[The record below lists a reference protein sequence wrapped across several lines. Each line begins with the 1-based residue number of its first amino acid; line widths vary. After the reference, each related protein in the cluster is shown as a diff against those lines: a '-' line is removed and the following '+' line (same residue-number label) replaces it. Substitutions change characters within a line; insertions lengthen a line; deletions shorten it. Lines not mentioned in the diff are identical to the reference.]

1 MQMKLPIYLDYAA
14 TTPVDES
21 VLEEMLPYF
30 NQNFGNAASRYH
42 AFGWLADDAVQVSMD
57 RISKVI
63 NCKNSDIIFTSGAT
77 ESINLAIKGYF
88 DANPDK
94 THFITIS
101 TEHKATLDT
110 IKNIMNKGIKTSVI
124 GVNGEGEINIEELEK
139 SIRPETGLISLV
151 WVNNE
156 TGVIHPLEKIVAI
169 AKMNKIVVHVDGTQA
184 IGKVAVD
191 FQNLGIDLLSF
202 SAHKFYG
209 PKGIGVLIRNKEVK
223 IESQIVGGGHQ
234 KNLRSG
240 TLNIPG
246 IVGLGK
252 AIEVSTKNIENE
264 QIRINKMSNY
274 FESELL
280 MHFPFCSIN
289 ARNVSRVPHIQNVC
303 FTGFDGQ
310 ELLNRFSNLAIS
322 NGSACNSAST
332 FPSHVLKAMGL
343 SDTDAFSSLRF
354 SFGKFTTSDEI
365 AKCIEHIKNKIKF

>member
-1 MQMKLPIYLDYAA
+1 MKLPIYLDYAA
-14 TTPVDES
+14 TTPVDER

-57 RISKVI
+57 RISKAI
-63 NCKNSDIIFTSGAT
+63 NCKNADIIFTSGAT

-110 IKNIMNKGIKTSVI
+110 INTIKNKGIKSSVI
-124 GVNGEGEINIEELEK
+124 GVNSEGEINVEELEK
-139 SIRPETGLISLV
+139 SIRPETGLISFL

-156 TGVIHPLEKIVAI
+156 TGVISPLEKIIAI
-169 AKMNKIVVHVDGTQA
+169 AKINKIAVHVDGTQA
-184 IGKVAVD
+184 IGKLDVN

-202 SAHKFYG
+202 SGHKFYG
-209 PKGIGVLIRNKEVK
+209 PKGIGVLIRSKGVN

-252 AIEVSTKNIENE
+252 AIEVSTENIENE
-264 QIRINKMSNY
+264 QIRMNEISNN
-274 FESELL
+274 FSSGLL
-280 MHFPFCSIN
+280 NQFPFCTIN
-289 ARNVSRVPHIQNVC
+289 APSVSRVSHILNVC
-303 FTGFDGQ
+303 FTGYDGQ

-322 NGSACNSAST
+322 NGSACNSASI

-343 SDTDAFSSLRF
+343 SDADSLSSLRF
-354 SFGKFTTSDEI
+354 SFGKFTTSEEI
-365 AKCIEHIKNKIKF
+365 TKCIEHLRIKIKF

>member
-1 MQMKLPIYLDYAA
+1 MKLPIYLDYAA
-14 TTPVDES
+14 TTPVDER

-30 NQNFGNAASRYH
+30 NQNFGNSASRYH
-42 AFGWLADDAVQVSMD
+42 AFGWLADDAVQVSME
-57 RISKVI
+57 RISKAI

-77 ESINLAIKGYF
+77 EAINLAIKGF
-88 DANPDK
+88 FEANPDK
-94 THFITIS
+94 THFITVY

-110 IKNIMNKGIKTSVI
+110 LKNIKKKGIKTSVI
-124 GVNGEGEINIEELEK
+124 GVNSEGEINIDELEK
-139 SIRPETGLISLV
+139 AICPETGLISLL

-184 IGKVAVD
+184 IGKVAVN

-252 AIEVSTKNIENE
+252 AIEISIENIENE
-264 QIRINKMSNY
+264 QIRINKISNY
-274 FESELL
+274 FENELL
-280 MHFPFCSIN
+280 MHFPFCRIN
-289 ARNVSRVPHIQNVC
+289 APNVSKVPHIQNVC
-303 FTGFDGQ
+303 FNGYDGQ

-332 FPSHVLKAMGL
+332 FPSHVLTAMGL
-343 SDTDAFSSLRF
+343 SDADAFSSLRF
-354 SFGKFTTSDEI
+354 SFGKFTSSEEI
-365 AKCIEHIKNKIKF
+365 SKCLEHLEIKTKF